1 MFTTPNKR
9 AVVSVINDLVSD
21 VRVKKTCDELTL
33 LGYDVLLIGRK
44 LPSSSE
50 VPNWSFKTKRMTLV
64 FHKGVL
70 FYLFFNVRLFFNL
83 LVKKADLL
91 IANDLDTLLPNY
103 LISKLKGI
111 PLIYDSHEVFCE
123 VPELQASPFKKRIWE
138 SLEKFIVPKLNYAI
152 TVNESIAQYFET
164 KYRTS
169 FKVVRNIPPPVR
181 SSTYKTKQ
189 ELGIPEDKRMIILQG
204 AGINIDRGAEE
215 LIESMTY
222 LSDVV
227 LFIIGS
233 GDVWPILEKKVKEL
247 NLSDRV
253 KLIKKLPKADLINYT
268 IHADLGL
275 SIDKPTNINY
285 QLSLPNKV
293 FDYIEAEIPI
303 LATRLKE
310 IEALIV
316 KYNIGTFIDAHDPK
330 YIADGISN
338 ALNSTTFN
346 LWKENTKLAKKV
358 LTWEEER
365 KVLINLVQ
373 SIRT

>member
-44 LPSSSE
+44 LPSSLD
-50 VPNWSFKTKRMTLV
+50 VPKWSFKTKRMNLM

-91 IANDLDTLLPNY
+91 VANDLDTLLPNY
-103 LISKLKGI
+103 LVSKLKGI
-111 PLIYDSHEVFCE
+111 PLIFDSHEVFCE
-123 VPELQASPFKKRIWE
+123 VPELQKTPFKKRIWQR
-138 SLEKFIVPKLNYAI
+138 LEAFVIPKLNYAM

-164 KYRTS
+164 KYHTK
-169 FKVVRNIPPPVR
+169 FNVVRNIPP
-181 SSTYKTKQ
+181 SIKNITHKTKKD
-189 ELGIPEDKRMIILQG
+189 LGIPEDKRMIILQG

-215 LIESMTY
+215 LIEAMTF

-233 GDVWPILEKKVKEL
+233 GDVWPILEKKVNEL

-275 SIDKPTNINY
+275 SIDKPTNLNY

-293 FDYIEAEIPI
+293 FDYIDAEVPI

-310 IEALIV
+310 IEALII
-316 KYNIGTFIDAHDPK
+316 KHKIGAFIESHDPK
-330 YIADGISN
+330 HIADAINN
-338 ALNSTTFN
+338 ALNLASIKA
-346 LWKENTKLAKKV
+346 WKENTKLAKKV
-358 LTWEEER
+358 LNWEEER
-365 KVLINLVQ
+365 KVLINLVK
-373 SIRT
+373 SINV